1 MVKTVRDI
9 RKYRKLIYMMLAW
22 FLLSFFDMAGQ
33 EISAQTLCGASVS
46 GYCEN
51 EVLLVGTKQVPNG
64 VDKFVPVG
72 NKTEEVITQTE
83 KTSHELTMRFIAI
96 VTALFFA
103 IQVIY
108 HATIHRYGCH
118 MIDVWENIIYI
129 HQIDG
134 KKRGVLL
141 YN

>member
-1 MVKTVRDI
+1 MRDI
-9 RKYRKLIYMMLAW
+9 SKYRKLICMMLAW

-33 EISAQTLCGASVS
+33 SVSAQSLGDTVS
-46 GYCEN
+46 HGSSEN
-51 EVLLVGTKQVPNG
+51 EALLICTKQVPNG
-64 VDKFVPVG
+64 VDKFV
-72 NKTEEVITQTE
+72 KIES
-83 KTSHELTMRFIAI
+83 KTSEVMSKKENVSHDLVIRFIAI

-108 HATIHRYGCH
+108 HTTLHRYGCH

-141 YN
+141 CN

>member
-1 MVKTVRDI
+1 MHNI
-9 RKYRKLIYMMLAW
+9 SKYRKLICLMLAW
-22 FLLSFFDMAGQ
+22 FLLSFFDMTGQ
-33 EISAQTLCGASVS
+33 SVSAQSFCGNVNPDSM
-46 GYCEN
+46 GDEI
-51 EVLLVGTKQVPNG
+51 LLVCTKQVPNG
-64 VDKFVPVG
+64 VDKFVQVES
-72 NKTEEVITQTE
+72 KTDEVMTQTE
-83 KTSHELTMRFIAI
+83 NASHDLVIRFIAI

-141 YN
+141 CN

>member
-1 MVKTVRDI
+1 MHDI
-9 RKYRKLIYMMLAW
+9 SKYRKLICLMLAW

-33 EISAQTLCGASVS
+33 SVSAQSLCGTANPGSS
-46 GYCEN
+46 GN
-51 EVLLVGTKQVPNG
+51 DVLLICTKQVPNG
-64 VDKFVPVG
+64 VDKFVKIES
-72 NKTEEVITQTE
+72 KTNEVMTQTE
-83 KTSHELTMRFIAI
+83 NASHDLVIRFIAI

-108 HATIHRYGCH
+108 HTTIHRYGCH

-129 HQIDG
+129 HQTDG

-141 YN
+141 CN